1 MKITTIA
8 ICISAILFTFN
19 ANGLENKEYVRNVI
33 LNQTPA
39 INQVAF
45 NLENQES
52 PILVGTDIVEH
63 KLLNQSPLNNRDIN
77 IFTKF
82 CILLGISMVYWIYWL
97 KC

>member
-8 ICISAILFTFN
+8 ICISAILFSFN
-19 ANGLENKEYVRNVI
+19 ANGIENKEYARNVS
-33 LNQTPA
+33 LNQIPA

-45 NLENQES
+45 NLENQKS

>member
-8 ICISAILFTFN
+8 ICISAILFSFN
-19 ANGLENKEYVRNVI
+19 ANGIENKEYARNVS
-33 LNQTPA
+33 LNQIPA

-45 NLENQES
+45 NLENQKS

-97 KC
+97 RC

>member
-8 ICISAILFTFN
+8 ICISAILFSFN
-19 ANGLENKEYVRNVI
+19 ANGIENKEYAINASP
-33 LNQTPA
+33 NQITA
-39 INQVAF
+39 INQIVF
-45 NLENQES
+45 NLENQKS

-97 KC
+97 RC

>member
-19 ANGLENKEYVRNVI
+19 ANGLENKEYVRNVS
-33 LNQTPA
+33 LNQIPA

-45 NLENQES
+45 NLENQKS

>member
-8 ICISAILFTFN
+8 ICISAILFSFN
-19 ANGLENKEYVRNVI
+19 ANGIENNEYARNVS
-33 LNQTPA
+33 LNQIPA
-39 INQVAF
+39 VNQVAF
-45 NLENQES
+45 NLENQKS

-77 IFTKF
+77 FFTKF

>member
-8 ICISAILFTFN
+8 ICISAILFSFN
-19 ANGLENKEYVRNVI
+19 ANGLENKEYARNVS
-33 LNQTPA
+33 LNQIPA
-39 INQVAF
+39 VNQVAF
-45 NLENQES
+45 NLENQKS

-77 IFTKF
+77 FFTKF

>member
-8 ICISAILFTFN
+8 ICISAILFSFN
-19 ANGLENKEYVRNVI
+19 ANGIENKEYAINASP
-33 LNQTPA
+33 NQITA
-39 INQVAF
+39 INQIVF
-45 NLENQES
+45 NLENQKS

>member
-97 KC
+97 RC

>member
-8 ICISAILFTFN
+8 ICISEILFSFN
-19 ANGLENKEYVRNVI
+19 ANGIENKEYARNVS
-33 LNQTPA
+33 LNQIPA

-63 KLLNQSPLNNRDIN
+63 KLLNKSPLNNRDIN
-77 IFTKF
+77 FFTKF